1 MSDFVSPWTAA
12 CQASLSTIPGVC
24 SNSFPLSQWCHPTI
38 SCSVVPF
45 SSCLQSSPNIRVFSS
60 ESALCIRW
68 PKYWSFNFSIS
79 PSNEYS
85 GLISFRTDW
94 FDLLAVQVTLK
105 SLQYY
110 SSKPSVL
117 QCSAF
122 FMVQRSHLYLTI
134 GKTIALT
141 ICTFVGKM
149 MSLFCNMLSMF
160 VIAFPPRS
168 KLF

>member
-1 MSDFVSPWTAA
+1 MSQLFTS
-12 CQASLSTIPGVC
+12 G
-24 SNSFPLSQWCHPTI
+24 
-38 SCSVVPF
+38 
-45 SSCLQSSPNIRVFSS
+45 R
-60 ESALCIRW
+60 
-68 PKYWSFNFSIS
+68 KYWSFNFRIS
-79 PSNEYS
+79 PSSEYS
-85 GLISFRTDW
+85 ELISFKTDW

-141 ICTFVGKM
+141 IRTFVGKM

-160 VIAFPPRS
+160 VIAFLPTS
-168 KLF
+168 KLFKISWLQSLSTVILDPKKRKSVTASTFSPSICHEVMDWMP